1 MRAATVLLV
10 TGLFTSAAAHA
21 SSCTPSLLDPNLQV
35 SVVVPSGITQPIGIV
50 FLSADDF
57 FVLEKASGRVKRV
70 TGGVV
75 QPSPVLD
82 LGVNSSVERGLYSM
96 VLDPAFSTNH
106 RVYISWAESSTGSDS
121 TGLLEVPLLGNRVDR
136 FVWNGSTL
144 ALDLNLIKLRALQ
157 TDNVVVSG
165 QTGTQN
171 AAPHAIHNGGVLKF
185 GPDGKLY
192 LFVGDVGRRG
202 WMQNL
207 SNGPFQPPSVDD
219 TFGGPG
225 PDNAH
230 LTGVVLR
237 LNTDGTAPADNPFY
251 AAGSAIG
258 GEVGASIQKVYSYG
272 HRNGFGMAFDP
283 LSGSLW
289 ATEDG
294 DDSYSELNRVT
305 PGMDGGW
312 VQTAGPSSR
321 VANFKLIETTQYDLA
336 LDQVRYLPS
345 RIADTP
351 GSALSAMFLL
361 PGAQYRDPELSWK
374 YDIAPAGAAFVNGNT
389 LGSEYA
395 GTLWIGSARSF
406 EQVGLNGGSLYRL
419 NPTQDR
425 LQIDVSA
432 DPRLADKVADN
443 LAKFDGTESETL
455 LIGSG
460 FGVTPD
466 IEQGPDGNLY
476 VVSYSANA
484 IYRVCRLC
492 LTNLRGDVTNDGA
505 ISVSDV
511 FFLINRLFAG
521 GAAPPSACRAD
532 VNGSS
537 TVDALDVFFLINYL
551 FACGPPPFPT
561 TCAS

>member
-10 TGLFTSAAAHA
+10 AGLLTSAAAHA
-21 SSCTPSLLDPNLQV
+21 SSCTPSLFDPNLQV
-35 SVVVPSGITQPIGIV
+35 SVVVASGITQPIGIV
-50 FLSADDF
+50 FLGADDF

-75 QPSPVLD
+75 
-82 LGVNSSVERGLYSM
+82 ERGLYSM
-96 VLDPAFSTNH
+96 VLDPAFSANH
-106 RVYISWAESSTGSDS
+106 RVYICWAESSTGSDS

-136 FVWNGSTL
+136 FLWNGSTL
-144 ALDLNLIKLRALQ
+144 ALDLNLIKVRALQ
-157 TDNVVVSG
+157 TDNIVVGG

-192 LFVGDVGRRG
+192 LYVGDVGRRG

-207 SNGPFQPPSVDD
+207 ASGPFLPPSVDD
-219 TFGGPG
+219 TFGGPS

-237 LNTDGTAPADNPFY
+237 LNTDGTPPADNPFY
-251 AAGSAIG
+251 AAGAAIG
-258 GEVGASIQKVYSYG
+258 GKVYSYG

-312 VQTAGPSSR
+312 VQTAGPLSR

-336 LDQVRYLPS
+336 LDQVRYPPS
-345 RIADTP
+345 RIADTS
-351 GSALSAMFLL
+351 GAALSAMYLL

-389 LGSEYA
+389 MGTEYA

-406 EQVGLNGGSLYRL
+406 EQVGLNGGTLYRL
-419 NPTQDR
+419 KPTQDR

-443 LAKFDGTESETL
+443 LAKFEGTESETL
-455 LIGSG
+455 VIGNG

-484 IYRVCRLC
+484 IYRICRLC
-492 LTNLRGDVTNDGA
+492 LTNLRGDLTNDGVV
-505 ISVSDV
+505 SVNDV

-521 GAAPPSACRAD
+521 GPAPPSACRAD
-532 VNGSS
+532 VNGNS
-537 TVDALDVFFLINYL
+537 TVDVLDVFFLINYL